1 MKFILCII
9 LSLLSFS
16 TFAQTPQLEHPR
28 VMELED
34 NMVKEASSYFARRYP
49 GDPFFIQ
56 VKVQPLRR
64 IPVKGDVDESLPYH
78 DGDSE
83 EIVDEWDDPA
93 TSLSFLR
100 NRVVKVFIEVSV
112 PLSFDEQKV
121 TDIKQELS
129 VYLRL
134 IPFRDEVKVEKKL
147 KIAGETTPNYVFYI
161 VGGFVGAALL
171 LGLMLRW
178 SLGTIKTQNTST
190 GSSPSAGA
198 MPAMMASQAPSSN
211 SSSSSTHGKTDVQGD
226 VTFHDPIKTLDIV
239 HKKLIQI
246 EQSNTFPTLKDVIE
260 LDSLC
265 QGDPSRFG
273 ALIYEFSQESQTNIF
288 KMGRDTKWLQA
299 FTSAGGINQNCLTS
313 LDRMVRERNFNASDR
328 DYEDLLIQIWRL
340 GDKAISFCKS
350 IDSEHAFIILNL
362 IPKSFSLQIA
372 KKAFPGSWGK
382 LLENRSSNVVID
394 PKIIKDYLRKAL
406 ELEPWFQAKMLENYK
421 KDKEL
426 LSYLD
431 KVNIEDEKD
440 IYDTLHADSFILKVR
455 PAFYKVFELEADK
468 FASVIEAF
476 PIEKWALVLMNSSRN
491 YIRIVSEKLDDK
503 KKMVFSTHLKRL
515 DQAGINFSE
524 QNHWKNL
531 MAKEA
536 QKYFQVDPTANTV
549 SIEKGAESES
559 QRHSA

>member
-1 MKFILCII
+1 MKFFLCLLIGLFS
-9 LSLLSFS
+9 LSI
-16 TFAQTPQLEHPR
+16 FAQTPQLEHPR

-34 NMVKEASSYFARRYP
+34 KMVKEASSYFARRYP

-56 VKVQPLRR
+56 VKIQPLRR
-64 IPVKGDVDESLPYH
+64 IPVKGNMDESLPYH
-78 DGDSE
+78 DADSE
-83 EIVDEWDDPA
+83 EIVDEWDDPT

-100 NRVVKVFIEVSV
+100 NRVVKVFVDVSV
-112 PLSFDEQKV
+112 PLSFDEQKLL
-121 TDIKQELS
+121 DIKQELS

-134 IPFRDEVKVEKKL
+134 IPYRDDVKVEKKL
-147 KIAGETTPNYVFYI
+147 KIAGEPTPNYIFYI
-161 VGGFVGAALL
+161 VGGFIGAAIL
-171 LGLMLRW
+171 LGFMLRW
-178 SLGTIKTQNTST
+178 SLGTIKTQNASAA
-190 GSSPSAGA
+190 SSPSAGG
-198 MPAMMASQAPSSN
+198 MAPIMSTPAPSNTN
-211 SSSSSTHGKTDVQGD
+211 STTQGKTDVQGD

-239 HKKLIQI
+239 HIKLNQI
-246 EQSNTFPTLKDVIE
+246 EQSKTFPTLKDVIE

-265 QGDPSRFG
+265 QNDPSRLG
-273 ALIYEFSQESQTNIF
+273 ALIFEFSQESQKNIF

-299 FTSAGGINQNCLTS
+299 FTSAGGINQNCLTT
-313 LDRMVRERNFNASDR
+313 LDRMMRERSFSAGDR
-328 DYEDLLIQIWRL
+328 EWEDLLIQVWRL
-340 GDKAISFCKS
+340 GDKAISFFKS

-362 IPKSFSLQIA
+362 VPKSFSLQIA
-372 KKAFPGSWGK
+372 KKAYPGSWGK

-421 KDKEL
+421 KDKEI

-440 IYDTLHADSFILKVR
+440 IYDTLQSDSFILKVR

-468 FASVIEAF
+468 LTTLIDAF

-491 YIRIVSEKLDDK
+491 YIRIITERLDDK
-503 KKMVFSTHLKRL
+503 RKMVFSTHLKRL
-515 DQAGINFSE
+515 DQAGINYSE

-536 QKYFQVDPTANTV
+536 QKHFHVETV
-549 SIEKGAESES
+549 ASVSEIEKGAESES

>member
-1 MKFILCII
+1 MKFFLCLLMGLFS
-9 LSLLSFS
+9 LSI
-16 TFAQTPQLEHPR
+16 FAQTPQLEHPR

-34 NMVKEASSYFARRYP
+34 KMVKEASSYFARRYP

-56 VKVQPLRR
+56 VKIQPLRR
-64 IPVKGDVDESLPYH
+64 IPVKGNMDESLPYH
-78 DGDSE
+78 DADSE
-83 EIVDEWDDPA
+83 EIVDEWDDPT

-100 NRVVKVFIEVSV
+100 NRVVKVFVDVSV
-112 PLSFDEQKV
+112 PLSFDEQKLL
-121 TDIKQELS
+121 DIKQELS

-134 IPFRDEVKVEKKL
+134 IPYRDDVKVEKKL
-147 KIAGETTPNYVFYI
+147 KIAGEPTPNYIFYI
-161 VGGFVGAALL
+161 VGGFIGAAIL
-171 LGLMLRW
+171 LGFMLRW
-178 SLGTIKTQNTST
+178 SLGTIKTQNA
-190 GSSPSAGA
+190 SAA
-198 MPAMMASQAPSSN
+198 
-211 SSSSSTHGKTDVQGD
+211 SSSSAGGMAPIMSTPAPSNTNSTTQGKTDVQGD

-239 HKKLIQI
+239 HIKLNQI
-246 EQSNTFPTLKDVIE
+246 EQSKTFPTLKDVIE

-265 QGDPSRFG
+265 QNDPSRLG
-273 ALIYEFSQESQTNIF
+273 ALIFEFSQESQKNIF

-299 FTSAGGINQNCLTS
+299 FTSAGGINQNCLTT
-313 LDRMVRERNFNASDR
+313 LDRMMRERSFSAGDR
-328 DYEDLLIQIWRL
+328 EWEDLLIQVWRL
-340 GDKAISFCKS
+340 GDKAISFFKS

-362 IPKSFSLQIA
+362 VPKSFSLQIA
-372 KKAFPGSWGK
+372 KKAYPGSWGK

-421 KDKEL
+421 KDKEI

-440 IYDTLHADSFILKVR
+440 IYDTLQSDSFILKVR

-468 FASVIEAF
+468 LTTLIDAF

-491 YIRIVSEKLDDK
+491 YIRIITERLDDK
-503 KKMVFSTHLKRL
+503 RKMVFSTHLKRL
-515 DQAGINFSE
+515 DQAGINYSE

-536 QKYFQVDPTANTV
+536 QKHFHVETV
-549 SIEKGAESES
+549 ASVSEIEKGAESES